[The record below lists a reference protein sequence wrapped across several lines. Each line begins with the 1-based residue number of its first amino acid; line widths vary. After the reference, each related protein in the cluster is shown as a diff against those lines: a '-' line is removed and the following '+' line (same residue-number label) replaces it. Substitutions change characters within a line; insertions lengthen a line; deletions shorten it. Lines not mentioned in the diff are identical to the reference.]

1 MEPSGKLRCYNLIMP
16 KRVTIISSLNNS
28 RIKDLVK
35 LNNRRQREARKLTVV
50 EGQRE
55 AERALQAG
63 IVPLE
68 VYVCPDLMA
77 QDDGFKKSLAS
88 LVEATGIRIFEV
100 TPAVYKKIAYRGE
113 SGGVVLVIPYFKT
126 SFSDLSD
133 RGTAFLVVID
143 GVEKPGNLG
152 AVLRTADAAGV
163 DALILTH
170 EGDTGTDLYNP
181 NVIRASLGAIFTVPV
196 LSVTVDETVRWLKE
210 QNIQIVATSPE
221 GEALYSAVSLTG
233 PVAVVLGSEAAG
245 LGNLWLQSADVRVQ
259 IPMFGSVDSLNLSV
273 STALLLYEVVR
284 QRTGKTDHP

>member
-1 MEPSGKLRCYNLIMP
+1 MP